1 MGTTSSLRSAHEV
14 GESGG
19 SVHLPQENTSQPGD
33 VGGPPSMDASRIP
46 ITTERPRGDIGGDD
60 RAGHPSG
67 SGGSGGSG
75 DRPGGYPAALALD
88 PGGTDEVEAS
98 GDERRIPEAALPTG
112 GSEREFGTEEMD
124 DDDDFGDFEANLTA
138 ASEARSAEREMEN
151 DEDWEFA
158 PVQSQGITVEE
169 HNKSVQKLVEN
180 WLDSL
185 GPTKPQEMA
194 SMAMEDDTLDWDS
207 WLRGANIPPEAQDL
221 IANGISGE
229 KVPVVPFAKLGVKAE
244 ETTFGAK
251 VRENFWK
258 TLGQHL
264 QLPSVKPEM
273 SPPGSPTSPV
283 EVKTKT
289 VETEPAVTM
298 VDADWGLLETVGS
311 QSSSLRAP
319 GSGSAGSAGPGPAP
333 GPMDPDAD
341 VLTQALSS
349 VGLAAPAPSHAA
361 AYPVADPL
369 EMAPAP
375 KKKKGMTHK
384 VKNFLAGLPDLK
396 HLYSK
401 SVVT

>member
-1 MGTTSSLRSAHEV
+1 
-14 GESGG
+14 
-19 SVHLPQENTSQPGD
+19 
-33 VGGPPSMDASRIP
+33 
-46 ITTERPRGDIGGDD
+46 
-60 RAGHPSG
+60 
-67 SGGSGGSG
+67 
-75 DRPGGYPAALALD
+75 
-88 PGGTDEVEAS
+88 
-98 GDERRIPEAALPTG
+98 
-112 GSEREFGTEEMD
+112 
-124 DDDDFGDFEANLTA
+124 
-138 ASEARSAEREMEN
+138 MEN
-151 DEDWEFA
+151 EDWAFA

-169 HNKSVQKLVEN
+169 HNKSVEKLVEN

-258 TLGQHL
+258 TLGKHL

-298 VDADWGLLETVGS
+298 VDADWGLLESVGA
-311 QSSSLRAP
+311 QSSSRAP
-319 GSGSAGSAGPGPAP
+319 GPAGPAPAGPGPS

-349 VGLAAPAPSHAA
+349 VGLAAPSHLAP
-361 AYPVADPL
+361 YPVADPL

-375 KKKKGMTHK
+375 GH
-384 VKNFLAGLPDLK
+384 VEDLQR
-396 HLYSK
+396 
-401 SVVT
+401 

>member
-1 MGTTSSLRSAHEV
+1 
-14 GESGG
+14 
-19 SVHLPQENTSQPGD
+19 
-33 VGGPPSMDASRIP
+33 
-46 ITTERPRGDIGGDD
+46 
-60 RAGHPSG
+60 
-67 SGGSGGSG
+67 
-75 DRPGGYPAALALD
+75 
-88 PGGTDEVEAS
+88 
-98 GDERRIPEAALPTG
+98 
-112 GSEREFGTEEMD
+112 
-124 DDDDFGDFEANLTA
+124 
-138 ASEARSAEREMEN
+138 MEN

-158 PVQSQGITVEE
+158 PVAPSQGITAEE

-194 SMAMEDDTLDWDS
+194 SMAMEDDALDWDS
-207 WLRGANIPPEAQDL
+207 WLRGANIPSEAQDL

-251 VRENFWK
+251 VRENLWK

-349 VGLAAPAPSHAA
+349 VGLAAPAPSHPAA

-375 KKKKGMTHK
+375 GLLEIAE
-384 VKNFLAGLPDLK
+384 FLRQQR
-396 HLYSK
+396 
-401 SVVT
+401 

>member
-1 MGTTSSLRSAHEV
+1 
-14 GESGG
+14 
-19 SVHLPQENTSQPGD
+19 
-33 VGGPPSMDASRIP
+33 
-46 ITTERPRGDIGGDD
+46 
-60 RAGHPSG
+60 
-67 SGGSGGSG
+67 
-75 DRPGGYPAALALD
+75 
-88 PGGTDEVEAS
+88 
-98 GDERRIPEAALPTG
+98 
-112 GSEREFGTEEMD
+112 
-124 DDDDFGDFEANLTA
+124 
-138 ASEARSAEREMEN
+138 MEN

-349 VGLAAPAPSHAA
+349 VGLAAPAPSHPA

-375 KKKKGMTHK
+375 GLELAEFLEATKMTTIP
-384 VKNFLAGLPDLK
+384 F
-396 HLYSK
+396 
-401 SVVT
+401 

>member
-1 MGTTSSLRSAHEV
+1 
-14 GESGG
+14 
-19 SVHLPQENTSQPGD
+19 
-33 VGGPPSMDASRIP
+33 
-46 ITTERPRGDIGGDD
+46 
-60 RAGHPSG
+60 
-67 SGGSGGSG
+67 
-75 DRPGGYPAALALD
+75 
-88 PGGTDEVEAS
+88 
-98 GDERRIPEAALPTG
+98 
-112 GSEREFGTEEMD
+112 
-124 DDDDFGDFEANLTA
+124 
-138 ASEARSAEREMEN
+138 MEN

-194 SMAMEDDTLDWDS
+194 SMVMEDDTLDWDS

-375 KKKKGMTHK
+375 GH
-384 VKNFLAGLPDLK
+384 NF
-396 HLYSK
+396 
-401 SVVT
+401 